1 MTTRTAPISSSSD
14 KSFTQAEIRE
24 HILKFCAKDFKSLGE
39 VSAELGRSKNTIR
52 AGYIYPMVKTG
63 HLLQE
68 HPAGTKSAQRY
79 RTNEPDTYGGKSAAH
94 KRKK

>member
-1 MTTRTAPISSSSD
+1 MTTRATPTSSSGL
-14 KSFTQAEIRE
+14 TQAEIRE
-24 HILKFCAKDFKSLGE
+24 YILRFCVNEFRSLGE
-39 VSAELGRSKNTIR
+39 ISAELGRSKNTIR
-52 AGYIYPMVKTG
+52 AGYVYPMVKTG

-79 RTNEPDTYGGKSAAH
+79 ITNEPETYGAKSAVQ

>member
-1 MTTRTAPISSSSD
+1 MTTRAAQISSSGL
-14 KSFTQAEIRE
+14 TQAEIRE
-24 HILKFCAKDFKSLGE
+24 CILRFCVKEFKSLGE
-39 VSAELGRSKNTIR
+39 ISAELGRSKNTIR

-79 RTNEPDTYGGKSAAH
+79 RTNEPDTNSVKSAAQ